1 MPGSTPISVPSSAP
15 ISAYS
20 RLTAESAVPNPIAR
34 WCRISNRLRLPGP
47 DRKLQL
53 QPDDEYADRHDGE
66 QDAGDERFA
75 RPEFVARRARGDD
88 QDHRRKR
95 DADRPYDRAE
105 HYDAAEHDQRRPP
118 AHRGDA
124 RPADAQRPQCEDAAE
139 HDQQDAENAR
149 EIAGPHPRGG
159 AEHVARA
166 EKNRRDAD
174 RDEQR
179 AGAEVLRT
187 ANRRHRLALVLYVAP
202 DRGRCGAA

>member
-1 MPGSTPISVPSSAP
+1 MPGSTPISVPSNAP

-66 QDAGDERFA
+66 QDAGDERLA

-105 HYDAAEHDQRRPP
+105 HY
-118 AHRGDA
+118 
-124 RPADAQRPQCEDAAE
+124 DAAE

-179 AGAEVLRT
+179 AGAEVL
-187 ANRRHRLALVLYVAP
+187 
-202 DRGRCGAA
+202 